1 VPSTA
6 ETPGSPLS
14 VTVAVCTRDRPEDLA
29 RCLDVL
35 TGVRYP
41 ALEILVVDNAPATR
55 DAHGVVIARPG
66 VRYTVEPR
74 PGLGWA
80 RNRALAEAT
89 GEILAFTDDDVVVD
103 AGWVEALAAVF
114 QEDAQVGAVTGLILP
129 LELETQAQR
138 LFEEYRGF
146 GRGHGRI
153 RATMPPG
160 AGPVA
165 ARYGLTGSFGAGA
178 NMAFRRRVL
187 DELGGFDPCLG
198 AGTPTRG
205 GEDLEMYF
213 RVLKAGH
220 ALVYEPAAVVRHRHR
235 RQMYALIGQMRDH
248 GTSFSSYV
256 VRSAIAYPDE
266 RWALARLWAWWLA
279 KLGFRVLVPRRA
291 PAGIM
296 RRLALAELEGLLR
309 GVGRY
314 RRARR
319 TLGPDRWAGIPE
331 PALRK
336 GS

>member
-1 VPSTA
+1 MPSTA
-6 ETPGSPLS
+6 ETPGSPPS

-29 RCLDVL
+29 RCLDAL
-35 TGVRYP
+35 AALRYP
-41 ALEILVVDNAPATR
+41 ALELLVVDNAPATR
-55 DAHGVVIARPG
+55 DAHGVVAARPG
-66 VRYTVEPR
+66 VRYAVEPR

-89 GEILAFTDDDVVVD
+89 GEILAFTDDDVVVEP
-103 AGWVEALAAVF
+103 GWVEALAAVF
-114 QEDAQVGAVTGLILP
+114 QEDAQVGAVTGLVLP

-138 LFEEYRGF
+138 LFEEYRSF
-146 GRGHGRI
+146 GRGRERI
-153 RATMPPG
+153 RAAMPPG
-160 AGPVA
+160 SGPVA

-198 AGTPTRG
+198 AGTPSRG

-220 ALVYEPAAVVRHRHR
+220 ALVYQPTAVVGHRHR
-235 RQMYALIGQMRDH
+235 RQMYALFGQIRDH
-248 GTSFSSYV
+248 GISFSSYV

-279 KLGFRVLVPRRA
+279 KLGYRVLNPRHA
-291 PAGIM
+291 PAGMM
-296 RRLALAELEGLLR
+296 RRLALAELIGLLR
-309 GVGRY
+309 GLGRY
-314 RRARR
+314 RRARAA
-319 TLGPDRWAGIPE
+319 LAPGRWAGLPQ

>member
-1 VPSTA
+1 MPTTA
-6 ETPGSPLS
+6 EAPGSPLA

-29 RCLDVL
+29 RCLDAL
-35 TGVRYP
+35 AALRYP
-41 ALEILVVDNAPATR
+41 GLEILVVDNAPATR
-55 DAHGVVIARPG
+55 DAQGVVAARPG
-66 VRYTVEPR
+66 VRYAVEPR

-114 QEDAQVGAVTGLILP
+114 QEDAQVGAVTGLVLP
-129 LELETQAQR
+129 LELETRAQR
-138 LFEEYRGF
+138 LFEDYRSF
-146 GRGHGRI
+146 GRGHERI
-153 RATMPPG
+153 HARMSPG

-187 DELGGFDPCLG
+187 EELGGFDPCLG
-198 AGTPTRG
+198 PGTLSRG
-205 GEDLEMYF
+205 GDDLEMYF
-213 RVLKAGH
+213 RVLKTGH

-235 RQMYALIGQMRDH
+235 RQMYALFGQIRDH

-266 RWALARLWAWWLA
+266 RWALARLWVWWLA
-279 KLGFRVLVPRRA
+279 KLGYRVLVPRRA
-291 PAGIM
+291 PAGVM
-296 RRLALAELEGLLR
+296 RRLALAELIGLLR
-309 GVGRY
+309 GIGRY
-314 RRARR
+314 RRARAA
-319 TLGPDRWAGIPE
+319 LAPGGWAGAPE
-331 PALRK
+331 PVLRK